1 MSRFPA
7 RFTGRWDNQDRL
19 SYDDA
24 VCWHVLLGGDAAVRS
39 AVATARLRH
48 AGLRP
53 TRQRVELAG
62 LLFRDHDRHVTA
74 ENLHD
79 EVTQAGLKVS
89 LATVYNTLHQF
100 TEAGLLRQVIVDAAR
115 SYFDTNTGDH
125 QHFFLERE
133 GLLIDIPGDTIAV
146 AGVPTPPAGLSVDR
160 VDVVVRVRS
169 S

>member
-1 MSRFPA
+1 MGKASRENKTLA
-7 RFTGRWDNQDRL
+7 ALTVGRWRQ
-19 SYDDA
+19 
-24 VCWHVLLGGDAAVRS
+24 
-39 AVATARLRH
+39 

-62 LLFRDHDRHVTA
+62 LLFRDHARHVTA
-74 ENLHD
+74 ESLHD
-79 EVTQAGLKVS
+79 EVTKAGLRVS

-146 AGVPTPPAGLSVDR
+146 AGVPNPPTGLAVDR
-160 VDVVVRVRS
+160 VDVVVRVRRT
-169 S
+169 